1 MKMNRDI
8 KKLKIK
14 MCIVKVVS
22 VSLCILLFAIIGL
35 LIPLRPSYSESEKR
49 KLAEFPEFT
58 IQSFFSGKYLSDIGT
73 WYSDTYPGRES
84 LISLNTKFKEFYG
97 FSSDLEIHGEVVQ
110 GDEIPEEFSE
120 TETQNSVPEETT
132 RESFVIENLD
142 TQSLG
147 AVFVAGNVGYEYYNF
162 SQNLANDYIS
172 VMNSFADKITT
183 NAKVYNMIVPTSIGI
198 TLPDNYIE
206 TINSSNQEKSINYMI
221 SGFDSDVNAVPVF
234 DALMSHRKE
243 YIYFN
248 TDHHWT
254 ALGAY
259 YAYEE
264 FCEKSGK
271 TPYPLT
277 QFTQVEYD
285 GFLGSF
291 YNDTGKISSL
301 KNNPDTVI
309 AYIPNKN
316 AKMVFT
322 DKKGNL
328 INWPIIGNVSSYNE
342 TLKYSTFIGGDN
354 PFTEIINPDITDN
367 SSIVVVKES
376 FGNAFVPF
384 LVENYSKIYVID
396 YRYYNDSISK
406 FVNENE
412 VQDVLYLNNISATR
426 NKWLISR
433 LKETV

>member
-1 MKMNRDI
+1 MNRDI
-8 KKLKIK
+8 KKMKIK

-58 IQSFFSGKYLSDIGT
+58 IKSFFSGKYLSDIGT

-84 LISLNTKFKEFYG
+84 LISLNTKIKEFYG

-183 NAKVYNMIVPTSIGI
+183 NAKIYNMIVPTSIGI

-221 SGFDSDVNAVPVF
+221 SGFDSNVNAVPVF

-264 FCEKSGK
+264 FCVKSGK

-309 AYIPNKN
+309 AYVPNKN
-316 AKMVFT
+316 AKMVYT

-354 PFTEIINPDITDN
+354 PFTEIVNPDITDN

-426 NKWLISR
+426 NKWLISK

>member
-1 MKMNRDI
+1 MNRDI
-8 KKLKIK
+8 KKMKIK

-58 IQSFFSGKYLSDIGT
+58 IKSFFSGKYLSDIGT

-84 LISLNTKFKEFYG
+84 LISLNTKIKEFYG

-162 SQNLANDYIS
+162 SQNLANDYIGI
-172 VMNSFADKITT
+172 MNSFADKITT
-183 NAKVYNMIVPTSIGI
+183 NAKIYNMIVPTSIGI

-221 SGFDSDVNAVPVF
+221 SGFDSNVNAVPVF

-264 FCEKSGK
+264 FCVKSGK

-309 AYIPNKN
+309 AYVPNKN
-316 AKMVFT
+316 AKMVYT

-354 PFTEIINPDITDN
+354 PFTEIVNPDITDN

-426 NKWLISR
+426 NKWLISK

>member
-1 MKMNRDI
+1 MNKNI
-8 KKLKIK
+8 KKLRIK
-14 MCIVKVVS
+14 MCIVKMMAF
-22 VSLCILLFAIIGL
+22 SLCILIFAVVGL

-49 KLAEFPEFT
+49 NLAEFPKFT
-58 IQSFFSGKYLSDIGT
+58 IQSFFSGSFLSDIGT

-84 LISLNTKFKEFYG
+84 LISLNTNFKEFYG
-97 FSSDLEIHGEVVQ
+97 FSSDLEIHGEVVD

-120 TETQNSVPEETT
+120 TETQNNVPEETT
-132 RESFVIENLD
+132 RESLVVENLD

-172 VMNSFADKITT
+172 IMNNFADKLT
-183 NAKVYNMIVPTSIGI
+183 NAKMYNMIVPTSIGI
-198 TLPDNYIE
+198 TLPDNYID
-206 TINSSNQEKSINYMI
+206 TINSSNQEKSINYML
-221 SGFDSDVNAVPVF
+221 SGFDTNVNAVPVF
-234 DALMSHRKE
+234 DTLMSHRKE

-264 FCEKSGK
+264 YCEKSGK
-271 TPYPLT
+271 TPHPLN
-277 QFTQVEYD
+277 QFSQVEYD

-291 YNDTGKISSL
+291 YNDTGKIPSL
-301 KNNPDTVI
+301 KSNPDTVI
-309 AYIPNKN
+309 AYVPNKN
-316 AKMVFT
+316 AKMVYT
-322 DKKGNL
+322 DKKGNSY
-328 INWPIIGNVSSYNE
+328 NWPIIGDVSAYGE

-354 PFTEIINPDITDN
+354 PFTEIVNPDITDN

-396 YRYYNDSISK
+396 YRYYNGSISK

-412 VQDVLYLNNISATR
+412 IQDVLYLNNISATR
-426 NKWLISR
+426 NKWLVSR
-433 LKETV
+433 LSETV

>member
-120 TETQNSVPEETT
+120 AEIQNSVPEETT

-354 PFTEIINPDITDN
+354 PFTEIVNPDITDN